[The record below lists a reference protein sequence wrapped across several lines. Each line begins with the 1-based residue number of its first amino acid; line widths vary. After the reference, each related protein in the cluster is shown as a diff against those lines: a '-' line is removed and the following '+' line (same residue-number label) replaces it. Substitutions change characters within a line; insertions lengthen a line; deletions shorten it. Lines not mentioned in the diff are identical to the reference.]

1 MGGRRRRQRTQL
13 KGIDEINM
21 TPLID
26 LTFLL
31 LIVFMI
37 SMPMMEYS
45 TDVAVPQM
53 NSQALPEDNAKF
65 VTLKPGGLF
74 KIDDMEFNLDQYRL
88 MMEELFQ
95 QNPDYEILIR
105 ADGECTV
112 EEFVEAAKI
121 ARNAGFA
128 KAKMVTV
135 AE

>member
-1 MGGRRRRQRTQL
+1 MSGRRRRQRTQL

-53 NSQALPEDNAKF
+53 NSALPEDNAKF

-128 KAKMVTV
+128 KAKMVTA

>member
-1 MGGRRRRQRTQL
+1 
-13 KGIDEINM
+13 M

-121 ARNAGFA
+121 ARNAGFT
-128 KAKMVTV
+128 KAKMVTA

>member
-1 MGGRRRRQRTQL
+1 MSGRRRRQRTQL

-88 MMEELFQ
+88 MMEELF
-95 QNPDYEILIR
+95 PDSP
-105 ADGECTV
+105 CTR
-112 EEFVEAAKI
+112 K
-121 ARNAGFA
+121 R
-128 KAKMVTV
+128 KYRP
-135 AE
+135 